1 MKKILVVYHA
11 DCPDGFGAAWVV
23 WKKFG
28 KKAEYIATDP
38 RKLPEKEI
46 KNKEIYI
53 LDNSISGSDLKKL
66 LAAKNRVVIID
77 HHKSSEADVKRSPE
91 YVFDINHSGAVL
103 TWHYFYPKKKA
114 PLFLKHVEAIDLW
127 KFDRRVLEITAYT
140 HMQQYDFEVWSK
152 MVKDLESTKKT
163 KEYQKLG
170 KAILACEDAMVEKV
184 IKKSE
189 LVSFAG
195 HKALAVNSS
204 LKDLSSIIGQ
214 TLRKK
219 LPPIGIVWYKEG
231 DLLSVS
237 LRGDGTID
245 VSQIAKKYGGG
256 GHPNAAGF
264 ELPWTG
270 KFPWKKIK

>member
-1 MKKILVVYHA
+1 MKKILVLYHA
-11 DCPDGFGAAWVV
+11 DCPDGFGAAWAA

-28 KKAEYIATDP
+28 KKAEYIAVYP
-38 RKLPEKEI
+38 RRLPEGEI
-46 KNKEIYI
+46 KNKEIYV
-53 LDNSISGSDLKKL
+53 LDNSIRENDFKKL
-66 LAAKNRVVIID
+66 LAAKNRVIIID
-77 HHKSSEADVKRSPE
+77 HHKSSEEDVKRSPE
-91 YVFDINHSGAVL
+91 YVFDLHHSGAVL
-103 TWHYFYPKKKA
+103 AWQYFHPKKKV
-114 PLFLKHVEAIDLW
+114 PLFLKYVEAIDLW
-127 KFDRRVLEITAYT
+127 KFNRRILEITAYT
-140 HMQQYDFEVWSK
+140 HMQQYDFGVWSK
-152 MVKDLESTKKT
+152 IVKDLESGKKMN
-163 KEYQKLG
+163 EYQKLG
-170 KAILACEDAMVEKV
+170 KVILAYEDAMVEKV

-204 LKDLSSIIGQ
+204 LKDLSSILGQ

-219 LPPIGIVWYKEG
+219 LPPLGIVWYKEG